1 MRPLAVA
8 IVSLLALPAGGCFDK
23 NNKPAT
29 VINGECRL
37 FERAEYAYKGK
48 TRHDQLYIDKQIEA
62 GVRGCGYE
70 RPKAR
75 PAAWDSPQM
84 VVKAPIPKP
93 APKATLWERF
103 KGHRP

>member
-8 IVSLLALPAGGCFDK
+8 IFSLACLPLAACFDK
-23 NNKPAT
+23 DNKPAT
-29 VINGECRL
+29 VINGECRI

-48 TRHDQLYIDKQIEA
+48 TQHDQLYIDKQIEA

-70 RPKAR
+70 RPKPR
-75 PAAWDSPQM
+75 PQAWDAKPV

-93 APKATLWERF
+93 APKAGLLDRF
-103 KGHRP
+103 RGHRP